1 MTEKINLKIGR
12 PKMKH
17 FKLLLL
23 LFTVLNTACNNQN
36 VKSNA
41 NMKMNT
47 EKLQKI
53 ADTAYDDERWEDVIK
68 YYTKLTNQIPNDA
81 KIWYRI
87 GNAYAHLNQ
96 TRSAIDAYH
105 NALEINP
112 NNSIILHNI
121 GITQLKEST
130 KTFLTVK
137 KYTDNSDPLYIRAQL
152 VINAISI
159 LLQKEFKIEI
169 EN

>member
-36 VKSNA
+36 VKSNE
-41 NMKMNT
+41 NMQT
-47 EKLQKI
+47 TTVELEQI
-53 ADTAYDDERWEDVIK
+53 ADTVYENEHWEDVIK
-68 YYTKLTNQIPNDA
+68 YYTRLAHQIPNDP

-96 TRSAIDAYH
+96 TKSAINAYQ
-105 NALEINP
+105 NALAISP
-112 NNSIILHNI
+112 NNSTILHNM

-130 KTFLTVK
+130 KTFLAVK
-137 KYTDNSDPLYIRAQL
+137 EYTENGDPLNTRAQL

-159 LLQKEFKIEI
+159 LLYKEFKIEI

>member
-36 VKSNA
+36 VKSNE
-41 NMKMNT
+41 NMQT
-47 EKLQKI
+47 TTVELEQI
-53 ADTAYDDERWEDVIK
+53 ADTVYENEHWEDVIK
-68 YYTKLTNQIPNDA
+68 YYTKLARQVPNDP

-96 TRSAIDAYH
+96 TKSPINAYQ
-105 NALEINP
+105 NALAISP
-112 NNSIILHNI
+112 NNSTILHNM

-130 KTFLTVK
+130 KTFLAVK
-137 KYTDNSDPLYIRAQL
+137 EYTENGDPLNTRAQL

-159 LLQKEFKIEI
+159 LLYKEFKIEI